1 MAGGGGPGWVRTND
15 LPVKSW
21 LLCQLSYR
29 PSKLGYFGKLF
40 LLPEPF
46 DLVDLRIRFLPNLFE
61 AQAN

>member
-1 MAGGGGPGWVRTND
+1 MPLQPAGSQPGTVSAKAGPR
-15 LPVKSW
+15 
-21 LLCQLSYR
+21 R
-29 PSKLGYFGKLF
+29 PLALMGYFGKLF

>member
-1 MAGGGGPGWVRTND
+1 MGKRHSLFLGV
-15 LPVKSW
+15 SQIS
-21 LLCQLSYR
+21 QLSYG
-29 PSKLGYFGKLF
+29 PSKDGYFGKLF